1 MFTNRKALF
10 LCLALALLA
19 GGTLFA
25 WFRFAAP
32 TRIGFV
38 NYMDFMYDSVVEA
51 NDNRFIR
58 TEQLALDAD
67 TFRRASDY
75 DALYV
80 FAHGNVNLSD
90 EQKAQIAEAS
100 KHGTAVVFT
109 GAAPGDVAN
118 TLAPEKIKYVLTCIR
133 NGGKRNVQRL
143 LNYTRAVFDGKKL
156 FVDAVTEPFVL
167 PKSYFYHLG
176 DEEVFADTAAYL
188 SFLKSSG
195 RYHEG
200 AKNVVLLAAQFGAT
214 SDVSYIAQLVKG
226 LEAQGC
232 NVFPLSAFGPD
243 RLRLIEA
250 VGPNLIV
257 FMPHGRFGDDKD
269 IAWLQKQ
276 NVPLLCPIVVFGPED
291 EWRKDS
297 QGMSG
302 GMLSQSVTLPEA
314 DGGAV
319 PYVVAAQTKNE
330 RGLYVF
336 SGIPKRIGTFMEL
349 TRKWLDLQSKPNAE
363 KKVAIFYYKGPGQ
376 NALVAEALEV
386 GASLLSV
393 LQRLQKEGYATGPL
407 PASAEELQT
416 LIQKRG
422 PTFGTYAQ
430 GSVESF
436 ITDGKPELISAAELE
451 AMMQRRLAPELI
463 QRVREEFG
471 PAPGAFMTAR
481 TADAEAVAVA
491 RVPFGNVVLIPVP
504 PAGAGEDSVALI
516 HGVITPPPY
525 PYIAAYLW
533 AQEKFGAD
541 AILHFGTH
549 GSVEFTPQKQVALS
563 ERDWPEALLAGT
575 PHFYPYVISN
585 PGEAMIAKRRSYAVI
600 NTHLTAPLMQSEIY
614 GPLQALADK
623 IATFSNTEP
632 SPMRDEYR
640 ESIQRLMIEAKL
652 DRDLEFSFK
661 PGERISDLQIE
672 RLHHYLDAV
681 GNEKVNKGL
690 HILGVSYTP
699 DELDETARLMAL
711 DQVQYRRVQM
721 ELALGRIKQA
731 QADDSAYT
739 KRAYGA
745 ETARAVRAMLHTD
758 AEPISLLDA
767 QAMALVKAPA
777 AERTIDAASRRTVT
791 DYLDALAAVRRYRTA
806 LAASPEA
813 ELAAI
818 INSLN
823 GGYTAPQPGGDPAFN
838 PAAVPTGRNLFSIN
852 AERTPSAE
860 AFAVAKRQVDEL
872 LRRQF
877 EKTGKYPKKVG
888 YTLWSG
894 EFIRQEGIT
903 IAEIF
908 YLLGVEPVVNARGTV
923 HDVRLIPLK
932 DLGRPR
938 IDVLVQTSGQ
948 FRDLAASRISLIN
961 KAVKLAAEAKE
972 EELFPNFVAEGM
984 RTAESVMKAKGL
996 APAEARDLSTI
1007 RVFGGLNGAYGAGI
1021 MGLTESG
1028 DRWESEDE
1036 LAKRYLK
1043 SMGAMYGDGVWG
1055 DYKEGAFEAAL
1066 QNTEMIV
1073 QPRSNNTWGALSLDH
1088 VYEFMGGLSNVARY
1102 VTGKDVPAWFS
1113 DLRNPR
1119 KPQVQTLD
1127 EAIWMEARSTLLN
1140 PKYIKGMQAEGASA
1154 AEVFAET
1161 FRNTYAWDAMKS
1173 SAIDPAL
1180 WDQLNAVYVDDV
1192 NGLGIEAWFRQ
1203 KNPYALQEMTA
1214 VMLEVVR
1221 KGYWKP
1227 DEAVVRKIAA
1237 LHVQL
1242 IKDHRPGCSGFVCDN
1257 AKLRE
1262 MISGMVEPGLR
1273 QELATAM
1280 ERVRE
1285 SQGKQQVQGVEL
1297 KKTDSTEAQPKNS
1310 ADSQESSPVSRYVW
1324 FIALLAVAILSGVLI
1339 RKRERK

>member
-1 MFTNRKALF
+1 MLTKRTL
-10 LCLALALLA
+10 LLA
-19 GGTLFA
+19 AALVLLVGGATFG
-25 WFRFAAP
+25 WFRYAAP

-38 NYMDFMYDSVVEA
+38 NYMDFMYDAVVEA

-67 TFRRASDY
+67 TFRHARRY

-80 FAHGNVNLSD
+80 FAHGNVVLSD
-90 EQKAQIAEAS
+90 EQKSQIADALA
-100 KHGTAVVFT
+100 HGTAVIFT

-118 TLAPEKIKYVLTCIR
+118 SLDPEKTKYVLTCIR
-133 NGGKRNVQRL
+133 NGGQRNAQRL

-176 DEEVFADTAAYL
+176 DEEVFAETDKYL
-188 SFLKSSG
+188 AFLKSSG
-195 RYHEG
+195 RYREG
-200 AKNVVLLAAQFGAT
+200 AKNVVILAAQFGAT
-214 SDVSYIAQLVKG
+214 SDASYIAQLVKG
-226 LEAQGC
+226 LEAQGH
-232 NVFPLSAFGPD
+232 NVFPLAAFGPD
-243 RLRLIEA
+243 RLRLIET
-250 VGPNLIV
+250 VKPNLIL
-257 FMPHGRFGDDKD
+257 FTPHGRFGDDKD
-269 IAWLQKQ
+269 VAWLQKQ

-291 EWRKDS
+291 EWRKDL

-302 GMLSQSVTLPEA
+302 GMLSQAVTLPEV

-319 PYVVAAQTKNE
+319 PFVLAAQVKNE

-336 SGIPKRIGTFMEL
+336 RGIERRIQTFIQL
-349 TRKWLDLQSKPNAE
+349 TQKWLALQSKPNAE

-407 PASAEELQT
+407 PTTAEELQAI
-416 LIQKRG
+416 IQQRG
-422 PTFGTYAQ
+422 PVFGTYAQ
-430 GSVESF
+430 GSVENFLTAGQPEF
-436 ITDGKPELISAAELE
+436 IPTAELE

-471 PAPGAFMTAR
+471 PAPGTFMSTR
-481 TADAEAVAVA
+481 TGDAESLAVA

-563 ERDWPEALLAGT
+563 ERDWPDALLAGT

-614 GPLQALADK
+614 GPLQVIADK
-623 IATFSNTEP
+623 IATFSNTAP
-632 SPMRDEYR
+632 SPMRDQYR
-640 ESIQRLMIEAKL
+640 ESIHQLMLEAKL
-652 DRDLEFSFK
+652 DQDLEFTFK
-661 PGERISDLQIE
+661 PGEWISDLQIE

-681 GNEKVNKGL
+681 DQEKVNKGL
-690 HILGVSYTP
+690 HILGVSYSP

-711 DQVQYRRVQM
+711 DQVQYKRVQL
-721 ELALGRIKQA
+721 ELALGRLTRA
-731 QADDSAYT
+731 QSEDAAFTD
-739 KRAYGA
+739 RAYGA
-745 ETARAVRAMLHTD
+745 ETARLVAAVLRGQAEPATLLDPTTAALLTAQAEKGSPDFEKRRAALAYREALESVRA
-758 AEPISLLDA
+758 
-767 QAMALVKAPA
+767 
-777 AERTIDAASRRTVT
+777 
-791 DYLDALAAVRRYRTA
+791 YRAA

-813 ELAAI
+813 ELATLV
-818 INSLN
+818 NSLN
-823 GGYTAPQPGGDPAFN
+823 GGYVAPQPGGDPAFN
-838 PAAVPTGRNLFSIN
+838 PAAVPSGRNLYSIN

-860 AFAVAKRQVDEL
+860 AFAVAKKQVDEL
-872 LRRQF
+872 LRRQR
-877 EKTGKYPKKVG
+877 EKTGEYPKKVG
-888 YTLWSG
+888 FTLWAG
-894 EFIRQEGIT
+894 EFIRQEGVT

-923 HDVRLIPLK
+923 HDVKLIPLK
-932 DLGRPR
+932 ELGRPR

-961 KAVKLAAEAKE
+961 KAVKLAAEAQE
-972 EELFPNFVAEGM
+972 EELFPNFVAAGV
-984 RTAESVMKAKGL
+984 RTSESVMKSKGL
-996 APAEARDLSTI
+996 APAEARALSTI
-1007 RVFGGLNGAYGAGI
+1007 RVFGGFNGAYGAGI

-1036 LAKRYLK
+1036 LAQRYLK
-1043 SMGAMYGDGVWG
+1043 SMGAMYGDGIWG

-1073 QPRSNNTWGALSLDH
+1073 QPRSSNTWGALSLDH

-1119 KPQVQTLD
+1119 KPQVQSLD
-1127 EAIWMEARSTLLN
+1127 EAVWMEARSTLLN
-1140 PKYIKGMQAEGASA
+1140 PKYIQGMQAEGASA

-1180 WDQLNAVYVDDV
+1180 WDQLNAVYIDDV
-1192 NGLGIEAWFRQ
+1192 NGLGVEAWFRE

-1227 DEAVVRKIAA
+1227 DDDVVRKLAT

-1242 IKDHRPGCSGFVCDN
+1242 IKDHRAGCSGFVCDN
-1257 AKLRE
+1257 AKLRD
-1262 MISGMVEPGLR
+1262 MIAGQVDPALR
-1273 QELATAM
+1273 QELAAAM

-1285 SQGKQQVQGVEL
+1285 SQAKQQVQGVEL
-1297 KKTDSTEAQPKNS
+1297 KKTDTTEAKPKHTAVTEEKS
-1310 ADSQESSPVSRYVW
+1310 GPSRYVW
-1324 FIALLAVAILSGVLI
+1324 VLALLAVAILSGVLI
-1339 RKRERK
+1339 RKKERK